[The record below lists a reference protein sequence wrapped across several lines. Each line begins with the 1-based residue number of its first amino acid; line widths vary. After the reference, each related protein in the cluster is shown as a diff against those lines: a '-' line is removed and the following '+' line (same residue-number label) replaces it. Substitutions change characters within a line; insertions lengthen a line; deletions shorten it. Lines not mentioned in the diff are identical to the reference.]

1 MMGRVKSRIYMISHP
16 GTRKF
21 LPLKNTI
28 NFLSFCQDN
37 QIHKDILNRA
47 PINVIKSICNAAL
60 NCQAGPVP
68 LSKGQKQLLRRHRNI
83 IKTLVQ
89 KDVPLERKRQVLIQ
103 HGGGIAALILPVILS
118 TVLSALGSK
127 LFKK

>member
-1 MMGRVKSRIYMISHP
+1 MGPVKSRIYRIYHP

-21 LPLKNTI
+21 SPLKNTVK
-28 NFLSFCQDN
+28 FLSFCQDSL
-37 QIHKDILNRA
+37 IHKDILSRA
-47 PINVIKSICNAAL
+47 PVNVIKSICNAAL

-68 LSKGQKQLLRRHRNI
+68 LSKGQKQILRKHRKI
-83 IKTLVQ
+83 INTLVQ
-89 KDVPLERKRQVLIQ
+89 KEVPLERKRQVLVQ

-127 LFKK
+127 LFKR

>member
-1 MMGRVKSRIYMISHP
+1 MGPVKSRIDRINHP

-21 LPLKNTI
+21 SPLKNTVK
-28 NFLSFCQDN
+28 FLSFCQDSM
-37 QIHKDILNRA
+37 IHKDILSRA
-47 PINVIKSICNAAL
+47 PVNVLKCICNAAL

-68 LSKGQKQLLRRHRNI
+68 LSKGQKQILRKHRKLINP
-83 IKTLVQ
+83 LVQ
-89 KDVPLERKRQVLIQ
+89 KEVPLERKRQVLVK